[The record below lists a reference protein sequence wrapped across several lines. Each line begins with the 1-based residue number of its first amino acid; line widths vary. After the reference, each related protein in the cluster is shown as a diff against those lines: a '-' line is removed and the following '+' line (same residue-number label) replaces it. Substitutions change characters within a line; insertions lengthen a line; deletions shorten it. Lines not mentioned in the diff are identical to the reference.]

1 MYVFYIFGTV
11 KILELLDF
19 EWILVLDINKDW
31 KNEYDLEK
39 LDYMNKNF
47 GNNNSL
53 PFNDI
58 LIKNA
63 YVYKNGIKELN
74 KCNSDE
80 DSSLFVPFID
90 QKWFGLSSGCLKN
103 KTIVKV
109 S

>member
-63 YVYKNGIKELN
+63 YVYKNGIKEIEEQLN
-74 KCNSDE
+74 KVCIN
-80 DSSLFVPFID
+80 
-90 QKWFGLSSGCLKN
+90 N
-103 KTIVKV
+103 
-109 S
+109 